1 MNDYL
6 LILMRTILLY
16 IILLVVFRLMGKREV
31 GELSIVDL
39 AIFVLMAEVAA
50 LALDDVHNDL
60 GKAILPIGI
69 LFFIQ
74 YVNSWFILKNKRLRD
89 FIEGDPSLIIRD
101 GWLCEKEM
109 NKQRYNLDDL
119 LQQLREQGVGSVQD
133 VAYAFLEQS
142 GKLSIYLKEQ
152 EGAPALILPLVL
164 DGYVDKRHLK
174 IIDKDRA
181 WLEHELMLQ
190 GYTNLR
196 DIFYCSYE
204 NGKWFVQLRARKN
217 RT

>member
-1 MNDYL
+1 MNEYL
-6 LILMRTILLY
+6 LIIIRTVLLYLILL
-16 IILLVVFRLMGKREV
+16 IVFRLMGKREV

-50 LALDDVHNDL
+50 LALDDVHNPFVKD
-60 GKAILPIGI
+60 ILPIVI

-74 YVNSWFILKNKRLRD
+74 YVNSWFILKNKKLRD
-89 FIEGDPSLIIRD
+89 FIEGDPTLIIRD
-101 GWLCEKEM
+101 GWLCEIEM
-109 NKQRYNLDDL
+109 RKQRYNLDDL

-152 EGAPALILPLVL
+152 GPLILPLVM
-164 DGYVDKRHLK
+164 DGYVDQRHLK
-174 IIDKDRA
+174 IIGKDMD

-190 GYTNLR
+190 GFPNMR
-196 DIFYCSYE
+196 DIFYCSYD

>member
-16 IILLVVFRLMGKREV
+16 IVLLVVFRLMGKREV

-50 LALDDVHNDL
+50 LALDDLHNDIR
-60 GKAILPIGI
+60 KALLPIGI

-101 GWLCEKEM
+101 GWLCEPEM
-109 NKQRYNLDDL
+109 RKQRYNLDDL

-142 GKLSIYLKEQ
+142 GKLSVYLKENGQ
-152 EGAPALILPLVL
+152 LILPLVL
-164 DGYVDKRHLK
+164 DGYVDQRHLK
-174 IIDKDRA
+174 IIHKDVK

-190 GYTNLR
+190 GYPNIR
-196 DIFYCSYE
+196 DIFYCSYD

-217 RT
+217 ST

>member
-6 LILMRTILLY
+6 LILIRTILLY

-60 GKAILPIGI
+60 GQAILPIGI
-69 LFFIQ
+69 LFSIQ

-101 GWLCEKEM
+101 GWLCEPEM
-109 NKQRYNLDDL
+109 RKQRYNLDDL
-119 LQQLREQGVGSVQD
+119 LQQLREQGIGSVQD

-142 GKLSIYLKEQ
+142 GKLSVYLKEDGQ
-152 EGAPALILPLVL
+152 LILPLVL
-164 DGYVDKRHLK
+164 DGYVDQRHLK
-174 IIDKDRA
+174 IIHKDVK

-190 GYTNLR
+190 GYPNIR
-196 DIFYCSYE
+196 NIFYCSYD

-217 RT
+217 ST

>member
-6 LILMRTILLY
+6 LIIMRTVLLY

-50 LALDDVHNDL
+50 LALDDVHNHL

-74 YVNSWFILKNKRLRD
+74 YVNSWFILKNKHLRD

-109 NKQRYNLDDL
+109 KKQRYNLDDL

-133 VAYAFLEQS
+133 VSYAFLEQS

-152 EGAPALILPLVL
+152 GPLILPLVL
-164 DGYVDKRHLK
+164 DGYVDARHLK
-174 IIDKDRA
+174 IINKDRQ

-190 GYTNLR
+190 GYTNIR
-196 DIFYCSYE
+196 EIFYCSYE
-204 NGKWFVQLRARKN
+204 NGKWFVQLRARKDG
-217 RT
+217 T

>member
-6 LILMRTILLY
+6 LILIRTILLY
-16 IILLVVFRLMGKREV
+16 TILLVVFRLMGKREV

-50 LALDDVHNDL
+50 LALDDVHNDF

-101 GWLCEKEM
+101 GWLCEPEM
-109 NKQRYNLDDL
+109 RKQRYNLDDL

-142 GKLSIYLKEQ
+142 GKLSVYLKKEEQ
-152 EGAPALILPLVL
+152 LILPLVL
-164 DGYVDKRHLK
+164 DGYIDHRHLK
-174 IIDKDRA
+174 IIHKDVD

-190 GYTNLR
+190 GYTNIR
-196 DIFYCSYE
+196 DIFYCSYD

-217 RT
+217 ST

>member
-16 IILLVVFRLMGKREV
+16 IVLLVVFRLMGKREV

-50 LALDDVHNDL
+50 LALDDLHNDIR
-60 GKAILPIGI
+60 KALLPIGI

-101 GWLCEKEM
+101 GWLCEPEM
-109 NKQRYNLDDL
+109 RKQRYNLDDL

-142 GKLSIYLKEQ
+142 GKLSVYLKKEEQ
-152 EGAPALILPLVL
+152 LILPLVL
-164 DGYVDKRHLK
+164 DGYVDQRHLK
-174 IIDKDRA
+174 IIHKDVK

-190 GYTNLR
+190 GYPNIR
-196 DIFYCSYE
+196 DIFYCSYD

-217 RT
+217 ST

>member
-6 LILMRTILLY
+6 LILIRTILLY
-16 IILLVVFRLMGKREV
+16 IILLIVFRLMGKREV

-50 LALDDVHNDL
+50 LALDDLQNDIR
-60 GKAILPIGI
+60 KALLPIGI

-101 GWLCEKEM
+101 GWLCEPEM
-109 NKQRYNLDDL
+109 RKQRYNLDDL

-133 VAYAFLEQS
+133 VSYAFLEQS
-142 GKLSIYLKEQ
+142 GKLSVYLKKEEQ
-152 EGAPALILPLVL
+152 LILPLVL
-164 DGYVDKRHLK
+164 DGYIDHRHLK
-174 IIDKDRA
+174 IIHKDA
-181 WLEHELMLQ
+181 DWLEHELMLQ
-190 GYTNLR
+190 GYTNIR
-196 DIFYCSYE
+196 DIFYCSYD

-217 RT
+217 ST